1 MRALREYAQL
11 SLEADAD
18 AAADARDAARR
29 GEAPPPAQRRG
40 GMPSY
45 DASYYTPE
53 PRWED
58 AAARRAAEAPQRQR
72 GSRYRGMAR
81 RGDDGGVFGAAAG
94 FLGGWQQRPPRR
106 WEEEEEEQERASRRI
121 GSAGGFERDAP
132 AGMPWGRDDVVP
144 VQFASPRRQ
153 PRWDAEEEARVP
165 PPRPRRE
172 AMRPRAEEPRW
183 QEQPPPERQPP
194 PPPQRR
200 APPSQDDGYGRDA
213 WDALAGDA
221 PQRRSQDE
229 GW

>member
-29 GEAPPPAQRRG
+29 GEAPPPALRRG
-40 GMPSY
+40 GMTSY
-45 DASYYTPE
+45 DASYYAPE

-58 AAARRAAEAPQRQR
+58 AAARRAAEAPQRR
-72 GSRYRGMAR
+72 RSGYGGGGMAR

-94 FLGGWQQRPPRR
+94 FLGGWQQRPQRR
-106 WEEEEEEQERASRRI
+106 WEEEEEEQERASRRF
-121 GSAGGFERDAP
+121 GSGGGLETDAP
-132 AGMPWGRDDVVP
+132 GLPWGRDDVVP
-144 VQFASPRRQ
+144 VQFAAPRRQ
-153 PRWDAEEEARVP
+153 PRWDAEEEASRAP
-165 PPRPRRE
+165 QRPRG
-172 AMRPRAEEPRW
+172 APLPRAEEQRLR
-183 QEQPPPERQPP
+183 EQPPPERRPP

-200 APPSQDDGYGRDA
+200 APPPRDDGYGRDA

-221 PQRRSQDE
+221 PQRRAQDD